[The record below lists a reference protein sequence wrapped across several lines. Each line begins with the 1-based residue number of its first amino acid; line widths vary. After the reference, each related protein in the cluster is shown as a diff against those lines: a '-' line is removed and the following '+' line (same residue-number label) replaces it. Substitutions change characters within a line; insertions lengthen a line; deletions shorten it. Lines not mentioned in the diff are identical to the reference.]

1 MKMDMSEI
9 VETSIR
15 TTADCSPIPMRKS
28 RLYHDVTK
36 AAPSK
41 DKDPDDISSS
51 STAKSAFLVP
61 WRCTS
66 NHVRSD
72 NEKQSNSSGFCKRM
86 TTRGV
91 STGNDDEGD
100 TQMNESTDVKKTRI
114 VQADANPKNN

>member
-1 MKMDMSEI
+1 MKMDMPEI

-51 STAKSAFLVP
+51 STAKLAFLGGVLLIMLDLL
-61 WRCTS
+61 TMKS
-66 NHVRSD
+66 NQIPQVSVR
-72 NEKQSNSSGFCKRM
+72 E
-86 TTRGV
+86 
-91 STGNDDEGD
+91 
-100 TQMNESTDVKKTRI
+100 
-114 VQADANPKNN
+114 